1 MTLAD
6 LLRPQD
12 YFGVSAPAFAWWAA
26 ATALV
31 SVALALLWLAISVAI
46 LSSRFKRAA
55 RRLLEVGAADAPG
68 QGLNPEKFTELET
81 AFTGAP
87 SLLTAWRGFAAQ
99 CVFRRNAQGAIGVF
113 SSETAG
119 AAFDEG
125 LIIEPVINRSFF
137 QAVPGIVTGFGL
149 LITFVAI
156 LVALRDVNIDQ
167 NNEVQGLPN
176 LIGGLSGKF
185 VSSIAALLA
194 ATVYALI
201 EKPMLHRLT
210 ARRLAVV
217 HTLDAIVPR
226 LSAVHLLSDMQRDI
240 AEQSAAFR
248 SFNTDLALKL
258 RQGLSESMGPTLQR
272 MVESIEGLNESLRS
286 AEANRQQ
293 ALTASLQAMT
303 ENLEQSIG
311 QLLSELGSQFST
323 SLSGAA
329 MGEFGKVTQSLG
341 NTGELLEKMNV
352 QFQATQSGLEE
363 LIRHAK
369 TSTVEQMALGR
380 SQVEELTAVLRGLM
394 TQMSESAG
402 RSVSDMASTLTG
414 VVHELASRVSRLS
427 DDLAAK
433 VTEAGNKSSEAAS
446 RVVARAEHWSENT
459 AEKLEQLISSHRD
472 QLSHIEDARSALE
485 STMVQFKNGIGDYA
499 SVSRELRGVLSE
511 TNAIATAA
519 IGAAKSLKDAQDAA
533 IKAATVTEAQVNA
546 LQAASQH
553 QEEAWRQMHA
563 NLERYAQVFQRV
575 DADASTLLTTIGQQ
589 LRDYTETTKKGTD
602 AIVAA
607 ANDHFGTAAQRLK
620 DSVETLDECLQE
632 LTEVLGK
639 AGLGAKN

>member
-1 MTLAD
+1 MTRAD
-6 LLRPQD
+6 IVLQQTH
-12 YFGVSAPAFAWWAA
+12 FGVSAPAFTWWAA
-26 ATALV
+26 AIALV
-31 SVALALLWLAISVAI
+31 SAAFFLLWLWISVAV
-46 LSSRFKRAA
+46 LGSRFKRVTQ
-55 RRLLEVGAADAPG
+55 RLLKAGHAGRPG
-68 QGLNPEKFTELET
+68 QGLNPEQFAELET
-81 AFTGAP
+81 AFTEP
-87 SLLTAWRGFAAQ
+87 NLLTAWRSFAAQ
-99 CVFRRNAQGAIGVF
+99 CVFRYNAQGTMGVF
-113 SSETAG
+113 SSDSAG
-119 AAFDEG
+119 TAFDEA
-125 LIIEPVINRSFF
+125 LIIEPAINRSFF

-156 LVALRDVNIDQ
+156 LVALGDVTIDA
-167 NNEVQGLPN
+167 NNEVQGLHK

-194 ATVYALI
+194 ATIYALI
-201 EKPMLHRLT
+201 EKPILHLLT

-217 HTLDAIVPR
+217 HALDAIVPR
-226 LSAVHLLSDMQRDI
+226 LSVVHLLSDIQKDI

-272 MVESIEGLNESLRS
+272 MVASIEGLNELLRS

-303 ENLEQSIG
+303 ENLERSIA
-311 QLLSELGSQFST
+311 QLMNQLGSQFST

-329 MGEFGKVTQSLG
+329 MGEFGKVAQSLG

-352 QFQATQSGLEE
+352 QFQSTQSGLEE

-402 RSVSDMASTLTG
+402 RSVSEMAATLTG
-414 VVHELASRVSRLS
+414 VVHELAGRVTSLS
-427 DDLAAK
+427 DRLAAN
-433 VTEAGNKSSEAAS
+433 VAEAGNKSSEAAS

-459 AEKLEQLISSHRD
+459 AEKLEQLIAGHRD

-485 STMVQFKNGIGDYA
+485 STMVQFRNGIGDYA
-499 SVSRELRGVLSE
+499 SVSRELRGVFNE

-519 IGAAKSLKDAQDAA
+519 IGAAKSLKDAQDVAV
-533 IKAATVTEAQVNA
+533 KAATVTATQVNA
-546 LQAASQH
+546 LQAASRH
-553 QEEAWRQMHA
+553 QEEAWRQLYS
-563 NLERYAQVFQRV
+563 NLQRYAEVFQHV
-575 DADASTLLTTIGQQ
+575 DAGASTLLTTIGQQ

-602 AIVAA
+602 AMVAA

-620 DSVETLDECLQE
+620 DSVETLDEFLQE

-639 AGLGAKN
+639 ASLGTKG

>member
-1 MTLAD
+1 MKLAN
-6 LLRPQD
+6 LTQLQTH
-12 YFGVSAPAFAWWAA
+12 FGVPAPTFAWWAA
-26 ATALV
+26 AIALA
-31 SVALALLWLAISVAI
+31 SVALVLLYLAIKVAV
-46 LSSRFKRAA
+46 LSRRLKRAC
-55 RRLLEVGAADAPG
+55 RRLLEVGPLDASG
-68 QGLNPEKFTELET
+68 QGLNPEKFATLET
-81 AFTGAP
+81 AFTGVP

-99 CVFRRNAQGAIGVF
+99 CIFRRNAQGTIAVF
-113 SSETAG
+113 SSESAG
-119 AAFDEG
+119 AAFDED
-125 LIIEPVINRSFF
+125 LIIEPVINRGFF

-149 LITFVAI
+149 LITFIAI
-156 LVALRDVNIDQ
+156 LVALRDVNIDK

-201 EKPMLHRLT
+201 EKPILHRLT

-217 HTLDAIVPR
+217 HALDAIVPR
-226 LSAVHLLSDMQRDI
+226 FSAVHLLSDMQKDL

-272 MVESIEGLNESLRS
+272 MVESIEGLNELLRS

-303 ENLEQSIG
+303 EKLEQSIS
-311 QLLSELGSQFST
+311 QLLNQVGSQFST

-341 NTGELLEKMNV
+341 NTGELLERMNV
-352 QFQATQSGLEE
+352 QFQATQTGLEE

-402 RSVSDMASTLTG
+402 RSVSEMASTLTS
-414 VVHELASRVSRLS
+414 VVHELASRVSHLS
-427 DDLAAK
+427 DDLAAN
-433 VTEAGNKSSEAAS
+433 VTEAGTKSSEAAS
-446 RVVARAEHWSENT
+446 RVVARAEHWSQST
-459 AEKLEQLISSHRD
+459 AEKLEQLMSSHRD
-472 QLSHIEDARSALE
+472 QLTHIEDARSALE
-485 STMVQFKNGIGDYA
+485 STMVQFKSGIGDYA
-499 SVSRELRGVLSE
+499 SVSSQLRSVLKE

-519 IGAAKSLKDAQDAA
+519 IGAAKSLKDAQDVAVR
-533 IKAATVTEAQVNA
+533 AATVTATQVSA
-546 LQAASQH
+546 LQVASQH
-553 QEEAWRQMHA
+553 QEEAWRQLHSNM
-563 NLERYAQVFQRV
+563 ERYAEVFQTV
-575 DADASTLLTTIGQQ
+575 DAGASTLLTTIGRQ
-589 LRDYTETTKKGTD
+589 LRDYAETTQKGTD

-620 DSVETLDECLQE
+620 DSVETLDEFLQE

-639 AGLGAKN
+639 VGLGARG